1 MSALANTASALLFSI
16 TGTVAIGV
24 IADSLT
30 AKWPR
35 IVAALRGKHE
45 RAPAD
50 MVSTGAPSLHT
61 IAGRRSK
68 EVARS
73 FPSQARRGLSLS
85 TIRPRGEMGQ

>member
-1 MSALANTASALLFSI
+1 MSVLAHTASALLFSI

-30 AKWPR
+30 AHWPR
-35 IVAALRGKHE
+35 IVAALRGTYEK
-45 RAPAD
+45 APAD
-50 MVSTGAPSLHT
+50 MVSTGAPSLRT
-61 IAGRRSK
+61 IAGRRSV

-85 TIRPRGEMGQ
+85 TIRVRRETGL